1 MGRLEMFIRLLRNTP
16 RQAARLARRQHSRLA
31 QKTSSV
37 LVQQNRYSSST
48 TAAPYFEV
56 DVVDGGIAIIRMDQ
70 PGSPV
75 NTINVSMQDEFASV
89 LDQIENNSDIRS
101 AVLLSKKARP
111 CQPVGRKCSHVLKIR
126 RSHSWRQLTDPP
138 LEVDSNWQWHVTTAS
153 PQPLR
158 APNSACPRSCSAY
171 CLAPAAPNGLS

>member
-1 MGRLEMFIRLLRNTP
+1 MGRLEMYIRLLRNTP

-89 LDQIENNSDIRS
+89 LDQIENNSDIRA
-101 AVLLSKKARP
+101 AVLISKKASCFVAGADIQMINQVLFYFLQTNFIMTGDYCRRRR
-111 CQPVGRKCSHVLKIR
+111 GHV
-126 RSHSWRQLTDPP
+126 S
-138 LEVDSNWQWHVTTAS
+138 
-153 PQPLR
+153 
-158 APNSACPRSCSAY
+158 
-171 CLAPAAPNGLS
+171 

>member
-1 MGRLEMFIRLLRNTP
+1 MFIRLLRNTP

-70 PGSPV
+70 PGMRLIYDNEAFFLKLNITV
-75 NTINVSMQDEFASV
+75 NYRN
-89 LDQIENNSDIRS
+89 
-101 AVLLSKKARP
+101 KAHR
-111 CQPVGRKCSHVLKIR
+111 
-126 RSHSWRQLTDPP
+126 
-138 LEVDSNWQWHVTTAS
+138 
-153 PQPLR
+153 
-158 APNSACPRSCSAY
+158 
-171 CLAPAAPNGLS
+171 